1 MGTWGEDSGWCDD
14 WLASTDM
21 LLSSLLLTAERGLKV
36 TGSTES
42 SLVEFLSRA
51 RPGMLDTPHCC
62 QTCFI
67 NTTQLGESLIT
78 SHYASLLWFS
88 AVLFS
93 SVRTRPHIT
102 SESAPAEPRPS
113 YYFPHQIHQQDS
125 SVGEGSSWWIRMF
138 EHLPKST
145 LMIQS
150 HSNCNIILSCICEGS
165 FCNLSKVSISIQKKI
180 KKGKVFASF
189 LMKTFYLKVFLKY
202 YPIIFPLS
210 VKRCSLPW
218 TFESGEEL

>member
-1 MGTWGEDSGWCDD
+1 MILIQYGSK
-14 WLASTDM
+14 M
-21 LLSSLLLTAERGLKV
+21 L
-36 TGSTES
+36 
-42 SLVEFLSRA
+42 
-51 RPGMLDTPHCC
+51 
-62 QTCFI
+62 I
-67 NTTQLGESLIT
+67 NTGKNTPIIESNDDKRI
-78 SHYASLLWFS
+78 FS
-88 AVLFS
+88 QTKIDEIVLHPMHGAPPPPP
-93 SVRTRPHIT
+93 THIT
-102 SESAPAEPRPS
+102 SESAPTEPRPS

-165 FCNLSKVSISIQKKI
+165 FCNLSKVSLSIQKKI
-180 KKGKVFASF
+180 KLTHPLFLAVVLDKVFASF